1 MKQHKKKKKEPW
13 PTKKAMEQIYDQNLW
28 GGLQNQFYSG
38 DGSYASYIVT
48 PYLDGVIK
56 FMKKLE
62 TPITIL
68 DLGCGDFNI
77 GKQLLPFSDTY
88 IAVDI
93 AQNVIDFNKKMH
105 TQDNVD
111 FLCLDISKDTLPKA
125 DVVIV
130 RQVLQHLSNTEV
142 QRILNKLSAYKYILL
157 TEHIPVGE
165 FIPNKDIISGQ
176 GIRIKQHSG
185 LVITEA
191 PFNFK
196 YMKQQELVSTKLN
209 NNMGVLK
216 TWIFSIF

>member
-13 PTKKAMEQIYDQNLW
+13 PTKNAMEQIYDQNLW
-28 GGLQNQFYSG
+28 GGLHSQFYSG
-38 DGSYASYIVT
+38 EGSYASYIVT
-48 PYLDGVIK
+48 TYLDSVIK

-77 GKQLLPFSDTY
+77 GRQLLPFSDTY

-142 QRILNKLSAYKYILL
+142 QRILNKLSVYKYILL
-157 TEHIPVGE
+157 TEHLPIGE

-216 TWIFSIF
+216 TWLFSTF

>member
-1 MKQHKKKKKEPW
+1 MTKKTKQPW
-13 PTKKAMEQIYDQNLW
+13 PTKDVMNQIYDMKPR
-28 GGLQNQFYSG
+28 GGKDVDFYSG
-38 DGSYASYIVT
+38 FGSHNPDIVN
-48 PYLDGVIK
+48 PYLDYVISFLK
-56 FMKKLE
+56 SQKKPLVVC
-62 TPITIL
+62 

-77 GKQLLPFSDTY
+77 GKHLTKYSEKY

-93 AQNVIDFNKKMH
+93 AENLIDRNKTLFKA
-105 TQDNVD
+105 TNLE
-111 FLCLDISKDTLPKA
+111 FLCLDISKDTLLKA

-142 QRILNKLSAYKYILL
+142 QRILNKLSVYKYILL
-157 TEHIPVGE
+157 TEHLPIGE

-185 LVITEA
+185 LVITES

-196 YMKQQELVSTKLN
+196 FMKQQELVSTKLN

-216 TWIFSIF
+216 TWLFSTF

>member
-1 MKQHKKKKKEPW
+1 LKQHKKKKKEPW
-13 PTKKAMEQIYDQNLW
+13 PTKNAMEQIYDQNLW
-28 GGLQNQFYSG
+28 GGLHRQFYSG
-38 DGSYASYIVT
+38 EGSYASYIVT

-93 AQNVIDFNKKMH
+93 AQNVIDFNKKIH

-142 QRILNKLSAYKYILL
+142 QRILNKLSVYKYILL
-157 TEHIPVGE
+157 TEHLPIGE

-185 LVITEA
+185 LVITES

-216 TWIFSIF
+216 TWLFSTF